1 MSNGMLEGKVIAE
14 IGVALAV
21 ERLLRAGFGV
31 AVPIVDDGYDLLAFS
46 GRRYWRIQVKASECR
61 SKRHASGIRI
71 TQSGKYGH
79 RRRYSRREVD
89 AFVAVNTQTKVVMCV
104 PVADANGRP
113 WLSWRDASRWSDM
126 GVLHRIKTQ
135 RC

>member
-1 MSNGMLEGKVIAE
+1 MSNGMLAGKVIAE
-14 IGVALAV
+14 IGVAIAV

-31 AVPIVDDGYDLLAFS
+31 AVPIVDDGYDLLAFA

-61 SKRHASGIRI
+61 SRRNGSRIRI
-71 TQSGKYGH
+71 TRGGQRKCH
-79 RRRYSRREVD
+79 QRYCPESVD
-89 AFVAVNTQTKVVMCV
+89 AFIAVNTRTHDVMCV
-104 PVADANGRP
+104 PVAATNGRA
-113 WLSWRDASRWSDM
+113 WLTWREGSRWSDM